1 MGSSNGKIE
10 ISGGTIHINASGD
23 GIDSNGSVTIS
34 GGYTVVVGPTQGD
47 TSTLDFD
54 SSATITGGTFI
65 GTGAAG
71 MAHSFTASENQGIIA
86 LNVGS
91 QSANTE
97 IILKDKAGNT
107 IISHKPELSFQI
119 VILSSPDIQK
129 DETYNITVGGQSG
142 DFVAE

>member
-1 MGSSNGKIE
+1 
-10 ISGGTIHINASGD
+10 
-23 GIDSNGSVTIS
+23 
-34 GGYTVVVGPTQGD
+34 
-47 TSTLDFD
+47 
-54 SSATITGGTFI
+54 
-65 GTGAAG
+65 

-91 QSANTE
+91 KSANTE

-129 DETYNITVGGQSG
+129 GETYTITVGSQSG